1 MYHKITVVGNV
12 GKDAEMRFTPSGQ
25 AVTSFSVAAN
35 RQYNQNGQAVKETI
49 WFKITTWGKQAEICS
64 QYVKKGMTVL
74 VEGRLNADNSTG
86 GPRIWDNKGNP
97 AASFEI
103 TAENVRFLSKSE
115 QAAGNEPSDEEEIHF

>member
-12 GKDAEMRFTPSGQ
+12 GKDAEMRYNPNGQ

-35 RQYNQNGQAVKETI
+35 RQYNQNGQTVKETI
-49 WFKITTWGKQAEICS
+49 WFKVTTWGKQAETCN

-86 GPRIWDNKGNP
+86 GPRIWDNKGKP
-97 AASFEI
+97 A
-103 TAENVRFLSKSE
+103 TPQPLMM
-115 QAAGNEPSDEEEIHF
+115 